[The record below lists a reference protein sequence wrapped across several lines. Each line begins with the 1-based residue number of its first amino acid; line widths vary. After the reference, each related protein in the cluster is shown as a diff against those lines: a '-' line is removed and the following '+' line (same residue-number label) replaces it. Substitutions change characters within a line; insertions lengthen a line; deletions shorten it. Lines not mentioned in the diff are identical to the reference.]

1 MREIKENQVYL
12 GDCLYGLEEMKKQ
25 GLAVDLIVTDPP
37 YSIAST
43 RAGGKSELS
52 RSIQPM
58 FDGLKKDNLIYG
70 IDRRYLEAIWSVMK
84 IPNIYIWCNGIQ
96 IPQYIQF
103 FVTEHKCKMDILIWR
118 KTNAMPLFCN
128 KYLTD
133 KEYCLY
139 FRRGGYC
146 QPMTYEK
153 AKTVYDEPINIKDKR
168 KYEHPTVKPL
178 RIIQTIVENS
188 SRVGELVLD
197 PFIGSGTTAVA
208 CKNLNR
214 RYIGFEA
221 NENFYNICTARLKE
235 T

>member
-1 MREIKENQVYL
+1 
-12 GDCLYGLEEMKKQ
+12 
-25 GLAVDLIVTDPP
+25 
-37 YSIAST
+37 
-43 RAGGKSELS
+43 
-52 RSIQPM
+52 
-58 FDGLKKDNLIYG
+58 
-70 IDRRYLEAIWSVMK
+70 
-84 IPNIYIWCNGIQ
+84 
-96 IPQYIQF
+96 
-103 FVTEHKCKMDILIWR
+103 MDILIWR

-214 RYIGFEA
+214 RYIGFEV
-221 NENFYNICTARLKE
+221 NETFYNVCMSRIREA
-235 T
+235 